1 MDRCFA
7 DKGDVC
13 MALKEK
19 DCYMCP
25 FYKTEEQKRKDDKK
39 SQERLKNMRL
49 SPAILKEVKKYMR
62 GFEDE

>member
-1 MDRCFA
+1 
-7 DKGDVC
+7 
-13 MALKEK
+13 MALKVK
-19 DCYMCP
+19 DCDMCP